1 MRRITSDGRCAE
13 RILRGV
19 DDAGREE
26 RVVIWLERKE
36 GALWAVGRAVNP
48 QHRPSDAPRADDYL
62 FEGHELGDALEAANG
77 ALEDDARV
85 LEDDGSTQ
93 KVKPFTRKEVLPV
106 LERFFFGRR

>member
-1 MRRITSDGRCAE
+1 MRKHSSDGRCAE

-26 RVVIWLERKE
+26 RIVIWLERKE

-48 QHRPSDAPRADDYL
+48 QHRPSDEPRRDDYL
-62 FEGHELGDALEAANG
+62 FEGHELGDALEAANA

-85 LEDDGSTQ
+85 LEDDGSTER
-93 KVKPFTRKEVLPV
+93 VKPFTRGEVLPF